1 MILVLIQFIMNVY
14 TFFQNELISI
24 LRTLGT
30 THNWPADLDMERIT
44 VDPPRDE
51 SHGDLATNAAMV
63 LAKDLN
69 LAPHA
74 LATFIK
80 DALLQHPHVRQA
92 EVAGPGFI
100 NVQLHEAFWRNQLK
114 AILQAGDRFG
124 ESTFHTGTAV
134 NVEYASVNPTGP
146 LHIGHCRVAIVADV
160 LCNILKKVGCTVRRE
175 YYVND
180 SGGQARDLTRSL
192 HKRYLELLGLPF
204 ETLGAYQ
211 GTYLIPV
218 AEALINRDG
227 DKWAHVEEDVWY
239 EPLRAFAMEQMM
251 DRIKGDL
258 RALGIHHEVFSSEH
272 ELIKAGKVEEAF
284 ATMQNLGLIY
294 QGTLEPPKGQKPPED
309 WEPREQTL
317 FRSTAF
323 GDDMDRAMKKSDGSW
338 TYFANDIAYH
348 YDKYQRGSSVLIDVL
363 GADHV
368 GYVSRISAGVK
379 AITGGK
385 ATAVVKLC
393 QMVRFI
399 DGGQVLKMSKRAGI
413 FVTVDQ
419 ALEKVGKD
427 VMRFIMLTRKNDAPL
442 DFDFDKVIEQTKDNP
457 VFYVQYA
464 HARCHSIRRHLLSVF
479 KDLDLSPGHLS
490 TLDFTD
496 HFEDEDEKS
505 LIKFLN
511 LWPRILE
518 TAAIHYEP
526 HRVAFYLNDLAARFH
541 SLWNKGRD
549 LDELRFVIPDQAS
562 TSHHRFAL
570 VEAVRIVL
578 SSALGVM
585 GVQPLE
591 ELR

>member
-1 MILVLIQFIMNVY
+1 MNIY
-14 TFFQNELISI
+14 TFFQNELIQI
-24 LRTLGT
+24 LKALSVGQR
-30 THNWPADLDMERIT
+30 WPEELDFSKIT

-63 LAKDLN
+63 LAKGIGLS
-69 LAPHA
+69 PQA
-74 LATFIK
+74 LATVIR
-80 DALLQHPHVRQA
+80 DAIRKHPDVQDT

-100 NVQLHEAFWRNQLK
+100 NITLKSSFWQAQFKTLLK
-114 AILQAGDRFG
+114 LNHRYGAAGQPKG
-124 ESTFHTGTAV
+124 IAV

-160 LCNILKKVGCTVRRE
+160 LANVLEKVGYTVTRE

-180 SGGQARDLTRSL
+180 SGGQARELTYSL
-192 HKRYLELLGLPF
+192 YKRYLELLGLPF
-204 ETLGAYQ
+204 ESLGAYQ
-211 GTYLIPV
+211 GAYLIPV
-218 AEALINRDG
+218 AEELIEQDG
-227 DKWAHVEEDVWY
+227 DRWAHVDEDEWY
-239 EPLRAFAMEQMM
+239 EPLRAFAMDRMM
-251 DRIKGDL
+251 ARIKKDL
-258 RALGIHHEVFSSEH
+258 SSLGIHHDIFSSEDA
-272 ELIKAGKVEEAF
+272 LIKAGKVDAAF
-284 ATMQNLGLIY
+284 ATMQQLGLIY
-294 QGTLEPPKGQKPPED
+294 QGTLEPPKGQQPPED

-348 YDKYQRGSSVLIDVL
+348 FDKFKRGSSILIDVL

-368 GYVSRISAGVK
+368 GYVSRITAGVR
-379 AITGGK
+379 AITDRQ
-385 ATAVVKLC
+385 ADAVIKLC

-399 DGGQVLKMSKRAGI
+399 DGGQVLKMSKRAGV

-442 DFDFDKVIEQTKDNP
+442 DFDFDKVVEQTKDNP

-464 HARCHSIRRHLLSVF
+464 HARCHSIRKHIKSSF
-479 KDLDLSPGHLS
+479 PDLDLSPEALS
-490 TLDFTD
+490 ALDFSQ

-505 LIKFLN
+505 LIKFLA
-511 LWPRILE
+511 LFPRILDMS
-518 TAAIHYEP
+518 ALHFEP

-549 LDELRFVIPDQAS
+549 NDELRFVMPDNPTA
-562 TSHHRFAL
+562 SHHRYAL
-570 VEAVRIVL
+570 VDAVRIVL
-578 SSALGVM
+578 ATGLDVM
-585 GVQPLE
+585 GVAPLE
-591 ELR
+591 EMR

>member
-1 MILVLIQFIMNVY
+1 MTLVLIQISMNVY

-30 THNWPADLDMERIT
+30 THSWPADLEMGRVT

-63 LAKDLN
+63 LAKDLR
-69 LAPHA
+69 LAPQA
-74 LATFIK
+74 LAILIK
-80 DALLQHPHVRQA
+80 DALLKHPNVKHA

-100 NVQLHEAFWRNQLK
+100 NLHLHDAFWRTQLK
-114 AILQAGDRFG
+114 AILQTGDRFG
-124 ESTFHTGTAV
+124 ESSVRTGTTV

-160 LCNILKKVGCTVRRE
+160 LCNILEKIGCSVRRE

-180 SGGQARDLTRSL
+180 SGGQARDLTHSL
-192 HKRYLELLGLPF
+192 YKRYLELLGLPF

-218 AEALINRDG
+218 ADALIKRDG
-227 DKWAHVEEDVWY
+227 DKWAHVEEDIWY
-239 EPLRAFAMEQMM
+239 EPVRAFAMEQMM
-251 DRIKGDL
+251 ARIKDDL
-258 RALGIHHEVFSSEH
+258 VALGIHHETFSSEH
-272 ELIKAGKVEEAF
+272 ALIKAGKVEEAF
-284 ATMQNLGLIY
+284 ATMQSLGLIY
-294 QGTLEPPKGQKPPED
+294 QGTLEPPKGKKPPED

-317 FRSTAF
+317 FRSSAF

-348 YDKYQRGSSVLIDVL
+348 YDKYQRGSSILIDVL

-368 GYVSRISAGVK
+368 GYVSRITAGVK
-379 AITGGK
+379 AITNAK

-399 DGGQVLKMSKRAGI
+399 DGGQVLKMSKRAGV

-479 KDLDLSPGHLS
+479 KDLDLSSTHLS
-490 TLDFTD
+490 SFDFTN

-505 LIKFLN
+505 LIKFLS

-518 TAAIHYEP
+518 TAAAHYEP
-526 HRVAFYLNDLAARFH
+526 HRVAFYLNDLASRFH

-578 SSALGVM
+578 ASALGVM